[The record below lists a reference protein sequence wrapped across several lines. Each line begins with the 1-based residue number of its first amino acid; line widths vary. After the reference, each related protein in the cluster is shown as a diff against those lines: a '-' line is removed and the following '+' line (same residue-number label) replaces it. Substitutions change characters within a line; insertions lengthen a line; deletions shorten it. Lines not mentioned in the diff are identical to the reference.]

1 MTNEGTKPAATESLM
16 TAQGPITW
24 NEGGTASI
32 HYLNDVEVVFRSS
45 VPYPPG
51 KPARGS
57 VRDGAMLYAFTTK
70 IQRSTKVAEGVWEVR
85 ARLTSATVEVRA
97 AFVSAL
103 ASQSI

>member
-1 MTNEGTKPAATESLM
+1 MTDDTSEPASKTTAI

-24 NEGGTASI
+24 NEGGTAAI
-32 HYLNDVEVVFRSS
+32 HFLNDVEVVFRSS

-103 ASQSI
+103 ASQSS